1 MIEKEL
7 KATLVKRTSKKG
19 TEYECVMI
27 QLTPTYEKPVFLESA
42 ELELLKMSNPST
54 DKKVDVKD
62 IFK

>member
-19 TEYECVMI
+19 TDYECIMI
-27 QLTPTYEKPVFLESA
+27 QLTPNCEKAVFLTSA
-42 ELELLKMSNPST
+42 ELELIKMSTGNL
-54 DKKVDVKD
+54 DKKTDVKD

>member
-7 KATLVKRTSKKG
+7 KSTLVKRTSKKG

-42 ELELLKMSNPST
+42 ELELLKMSTSDN
-54 DKKVDVKD
+54 KKPDVKD

>member
-19 TEYECVMI
+19 TDYECVMI

-42 ELELLKMSNPST
+42 ELELLKMSTSDN
-54 DKKVDVKD
+54 KKPDVKD

>member
-19 TEYECVMI
+19 TEYECVML
-27 QLTPTYEKPVFLESA
+27 QLTPTYEKPVFLEQA
-42 ELELLKMSNPST
+42 ELELIRMNDPKNTKSKEL
-54 DKKVDVKD
+54 D

>member
-19 TEYECVMI
+19 LEYECVMI

-42 ELELLKMSNPST
+42 ELELLKMSTSDN
-54 DKKVDVKD
+54 KKPDVKD

>member
-19 TEYECVMI
+19 TEYECVMV
-27 QLTPTYEKPVFLESA
+27 QLTPTYEKPVFLETA
-42 ELELLKMSNPST
+42 ELELIRANT
-54 DKKVDVKD
+54 DKSTSKKIDE